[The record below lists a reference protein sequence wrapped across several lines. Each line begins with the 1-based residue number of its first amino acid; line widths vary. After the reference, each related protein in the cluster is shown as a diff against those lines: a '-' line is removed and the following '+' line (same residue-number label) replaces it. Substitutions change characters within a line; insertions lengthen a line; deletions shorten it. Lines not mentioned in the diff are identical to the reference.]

1 MSKQT
6 KQKIAQI
13 FKQQVE
19 QKGFEHVS
27 VAQLMHQA
35 QMRRQ
40 SFYDHFE
47 DKYDLLTWTLKTM
60 MQDDIEN
67 NLDYLPWQEIITLVF
82 FDIQE
87 NANFYRSILQSQ
99 TEVDVVKELAWH
111 FQVLLLH
118 VLKQKGFVK
127 EAKAYDLIETY
138 SLGLTYTITNALFS
152 PSAKEYDEL
161 AQKVINA
168 LEFALRT

>member
-6 KQKIAQI
+6 KQKTAQI

-47 DKYDLLTWTLKTM
+47 DK
-60 MQDDIEN
+60 I
-67 NLDYLPWQEIITLVF
+67 
-82 FDIQE
+82 
-87 NANFYRSILQSQ
+87 
-99 TEVDVVKELAWH
+99 
-111 FQVLLLH
+111 
-118 VLKQKGFVK
+118 
-127 EAKAYDLIETY
+127 
-138 SLGLTYTITNALFS
+138 
-152 PSAKEYDEL
+152 
-161 AQKVINA
+161 
-168 LEFALRT
+168 

>member
-1 MSKQT
+1 MSEQT
-6 KQKIAQI
+6 KQKIARI

-27 VAQLMHQA
+27 VAQIMQQA
-35 QMRRQ
+35 GMRRQ
-40 SFYDHFE
+40 TFYDHFE
-47 DKYDLLTWTLKTM
+47 DKYDLLTWTLKAM

-87 NANFYRSILQSQ
+87 NATFYRSVLHSQ
-99 TEVDVVKELAWH
+99 AEVDVVKELAWH

-118 VLKQKGFVK
+118 LLKHKGFVK
-127 EAKAYDLIETY
+127 KVQAYDFIETY
-138 SLGLTYTITNALFS
+138 SLGLTYTMINALFL

-161 AQKVINA
+161 AKKVINA
-168 LEFALRT
+168 LEFAFRT